1 MDKASTSK
9 VPGLG
14 YGRKAET
21 PGTVGTSTSA
31 HLFLSSRLVML
42 DVFVEVPDA
51 ISIPC
56 EGLSPD

>member
-1 MDKASTSK
+1 MDSASTSK

-14 YGRKAET
+14 YGHQVES
-21 PGTVGTSTSA
+21 PGTVGTGA

-42 DVFVEVPDA
+42 DEFVEVPDA
-51 ISIPC
+51 ISIPF